1 MESDFIAERVTYIV
15 GKAKHNLRGT
25 IPSCGDIFGHEPRVT
40 SDSGGSSAR
49 GITSGQA
56 KVTDLE
62 FTVSIN
68 QKIARLQIPV
78 QDVRGVDIFESAQG
92 LINEGLKMSVSQGL
106 PRTDLRNESIN
117 IDTDSRAS
125 LQSHVDQPP

>member
-1 MESDFIAERVTYIV
+1 MENLVQLVHIARITNEFDKGHILDQHTLCLYIWASHPIILP
-15 GKAKHNLRGT
+15 KCSRRTRHR
-25 IPSCGDIFGHEPRVT
+25 DIFGHEPGVT

-62 FTVSIN
+62 FTVSVN
-68 QKIARLQIPV
+68 QKITGLQIPM

-106 PRTDLRNESIN
+106 P
-117 IDTDSRAS
+117 
-125 LQSHVDQPP
+125 